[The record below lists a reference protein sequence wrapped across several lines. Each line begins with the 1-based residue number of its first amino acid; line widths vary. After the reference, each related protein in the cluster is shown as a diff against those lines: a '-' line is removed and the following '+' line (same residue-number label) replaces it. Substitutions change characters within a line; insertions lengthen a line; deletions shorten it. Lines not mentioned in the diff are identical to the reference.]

1 MSLVC
6 AGHSLGG
13 ALAQLAANDIA
24 RGAQQQL
31 LRAEITCY
39 TFGSPRVG
47 NHAFAAEYNQV
58 RGSFSRAA
66 LLLVLPIHAHGMRI
80 CWGIC

>member
-1 MSLVC
+1 VSTAC

-13 ALAQLAANDIA
+13 ALAQLAAIDIA

-31 LRAEITCY
+31 LHVKIFCY

-58 RGSFSRAA
+58 LACAA
-66 LLLVLPIHAHGMRI
+66 ADPAACAHTRLM
-80 CWGIC
+80 C